1 MTDMQPRS
9 SNCRI
14 AIVGGGPAGL
24 GAALELRK
32 RGVDNVV
39 VIEREGEA
47 GGIPRHCGH
56 PVFGWREFGRV
67 LSGPAYARR
76 LRAAALGAGIEI
88 RTRNSVISLRQ
99 GGQIEVASPDGLD
112 RLSAERVILAT
123 GLREAPRSARLI
135 GGDRPWGVVTTG
147 ALQSFIYL
155 ERLRPFQRP
164 VIVGTELVSFS
175 AILTALE
182 AGMRPVAMIEENGHT
197 TARWPSAWMPR
208 FFGLPLRFNT
218 RLIDI
223 RGGERVEAVTVET
236 GGKIETI
243 ACDGVIFTGRFLPA
257 AELVRSSHL
266 RWDSGSGGP
275 VIDQFGRCSDPS
287 YFAAGNLL
295 RAVETAG
302 WCQREGRRIGG
313 FVADDLQGRLQR
325 SPRRIEFERGHAIK
339 LLVPQFI
346 EVGMTDPSAML
357 QLRVDRVVSGRLT
370 IEAGGQMLWQRP
382 LKTRPERRILVP
394 LRDLSIP
401 PGVNRL
407 QVGFAE

>member
-1 MTDMQPRS
+1 MTEARLS
-9 SNCRI
+9 SQCRV

-24 GAALELRK
+24 GAALELRR
-32 RGVDNVV
+32 RGIDGVV

-76 LRAAALGAGIEI
+76 LSEAARAAGVEI
-88 RTRNSVISLRQ
+88 RTRSSIVGLRQ
-99 GGQIEVASPDGLD
+99 GGQIDVASSAGLY

-123 GLREAPRSARLI
+123 GVREMPRSARLV

-147 ALQSFIYL
+147 ALQNFVYL

-164 VIVGTELVSFS
+164 VIIGTELVSFS
-175 AILTALE
+175 AILTARKG
-182 AGMRPVAMIEENGHT
+182 GMRPVAMIEENERS

-208 FFGLPLRFNT
+208 LLGIPFRANT

-223 RGGERVEAVTVET
+223 RGASRVEAVTVES
-236 GGKIETI
+236 GGKAETI
-243 ACDGVIFTGRFLPA
+243 ACDGVVFTGRFLPA

-275 VIDQFGRCSDPS
+275 VIDQFGRCSDTA

-302 WCQREGRRIGG
+302 WCHREGRHVGG
-313 FVADDLQGRLQR
+313 LVAEDLQGRL
-325 SPRRIEFERGHAIK
+325 PRPGRLIELERGRAIK
-339 LLVPQFI
+339 LLVPQQI
-346 EVGMTDPSAML
+346 DADLRDSSAML
-357 QLRVDRVVSGRLT
+357 QLRVDRAVSGELAVTAGRQRLWRRRM
-370 IEAGGQMLWQRP
+370 E
-382 LKTRPERRILVP
+382 TRPERRILIP
-394 LRDLSIP
+394 LQSLSIP
-401 PGVNRL
+401 RETDRL
-407 QVGFAE
+407 HVGFVE